1 MSRIGGPYEER
12 LFGDH
17 LAFQL
22 EQGSVDFSTMVMEV
36 PEKKSVTSY
45 LVKAHEVIHLK
56 LTYSTTLGIFLDLL
70 ATLSTVKL
78 MNILREAPQNSL
90 HIPLFPNKDE
100 ESPFYGQILFAF
112 ILEKALFYGAEVW
125 RPLQEALATYMMIEE
140 APRILESD
148 TMFTSQDIKKAVFYL
163 KKYLKEH
170 IKDKSLYY
178 NGYLRMKEISQKLG
192 HRQVYAACFLASDLP
207 FYSKIFVPG
216 DTREMRGDVM
226 YTELQ
231 TFSSLLR
238 HEFNPSKRLEWIK
251 NHVDKTLLEEDL
263 HSFDPFIVPQ
273 LFPDTNWEERNS
285 QWIEHVISFLG
296 ANTSTKF
303 SKQAAAGFR
312 IVTEQGNPPVVLD
325 SSGNEMSFIRN
336 QEFGLLK
343 YVLGS
348 LKAGCYYGKKKS
360 VILPEDWKTL
370 SASSFIEDAQH
381 YVKKHQLPLIFRKG
395 KSTNE

>member
-1 MSRIGGPYEER
+1 
-12 LFGDH
+12 
-17 LAFQL
+17 
-22 EQGSVDFSTMVMEV
+22 
-36 PEKKSVTSY
+36 
-45 LVKAHEVIHLK
+45 
-56 LTYSTTLGIFLDLL
+56 
-70 ATLSTVKL
+70 

-100 ESPFYGQILFAF
+100 KSPFYGQILFAF
-112 ILEKALFYGAEVW
+112 ILEKALFYGTEVW
-125 RPLQEALATYMMIEE
+125 RPLQEALATYLMIEE

-148 TMFTSQDIKKAVFYL
+148 TMFTSQNIKKAVFYL
-163 KKYLKEH
+163 KEYLKEH
-170 IKDKSLYY
+170 IKDKNLYY

-216 DTREMRGDVM
+216 DDREMRGDVI

-231 TFSSLLR
+231 KFSSLLR

-251 NHVDKTLLEEDL
+251 NHVDKTLLKEDL
-263 HSFDPFIVPQ
+263 RSFDPFVVPQ

-303 SKQAAAGFR
+303 GREAAAGFR
-312 IVTEQGNPPVVLD
+312 IVTEQGKSPVVLD
-325 SSGNEMSFIRN
+325 SGGNEMSFIRN
-336 QEFGLLK
+336 QEFGILK

-348 LKAGCYYGKKKS
+348 LKAGCYYGEKKS

-370 SASSFIEDAQH
+370 SASLFIEDAQH
-381 YVKKHQLPLIFRKG
+381 YVKKHQLPLVFRKG